1 MGFYGIALYFCCVL
15 VSLLSVATVSHFCC
29 LVCVLK
35 VTSLLPFVT
44 TRKPSSVTL
53 RTLRSTVTALPATQN
68 LPSFGLVW
76 PTVILA
82 SRWMPRSVRSFFF
95 FFSFSSSL
103 LRMCGQFASYVYRRS
118 VTLGS
123 YIASGAHNILRL
135 TVHMGYPKL
144 SSCMNCR
151 C

>member
-1 MGFYGIALYFCCVL
+1 MGFHGIALYFCCVL

-95 FFSFSSSL
+95 FFLFL
-103 LRMCGQFASYVYRRS
+103 LRYLGCVVSLHPMSIDSLSPWG
-118 VTLGS
+118 VTLPV
-123 YIASGAHNILRL
+123 
-135 TVHMGYPKL
+135 VHIIF
-144 SSCMNCR
+144 
-151 C
+151 